1 MAQTNSSATP
11 AVFAEIEAMGE
22 RARIAS
28 RKLANISS
36 TVKNA
41 ALNKMADQLEAR
53 FDEIATAN
61 KLDMDEGAAT
71 GLSAAMLDRLRLD
84 QKRVKAMA
92 GGLREVAALPD
103 PVGEVTGMKRRPNGM
118 WVGRMRV
125 PLGVVGII
133 YESRPNVTADTAAL
147 CLKSGNAVILR
158 GGSEAIHSNRAIA
171 SILDNAA
178 TEAGI
183 PRNAVQLVPVTDRD
197 AVAFLL
203 KLDRYIDIIIP
214 RGGHDLIRFVV
225 ENSTIPVIKHDK
237 GVCHVYVD
245 KAADLDMAERII
257 FNAKVQRPGVCNA
270 TETLLVHKDV
280 AEKFLPRAAVKLR
293 EAKVELRGCERSCA
307 IVKDMKPAGEADWYE
322 EYLDLILAVKVVD
335 GFDEAVDHIAKYGS
349 SHTEAIVTNDYRTA
363 QEFLKVVDSAAVMVN
378 ASTRFSDGGQFGLGA
393 EVGISTQKLHARG
406 PMGLEELTCLKFIVY
421 GDGQVRE

>member
-1 MAQTNSSATP
+1 MTLAD
-11 AVFAEIEAMGE
+11 IEAMGE
-22 RARIAS
+22 RARTAS
-28 RKLANISS
+28 RKLANLSS

-41 ALNKMADQLEAR
+41 ALNKMADHLEAR

-61 KLDMDEGAAT
+61 KLDMEAGAKA

-92 GGLREVAALPD
+92 DGLREVVALPD
-103 PVGEVTGMKRRPNGM
+103 PVGEVAGMKRRPNGM

-158 GGSEAIHSNRAIA
+158 GGSEAIHSNHAIA
-171 SILDNAA
+171 SIIADAA

-183 PRNAVQLVPVTDRD
+183 PRNAIQLVPVTNRD

-203 KLDRYIDIIIP
+203 KMDKYIDIIIP
-214 RGGHDLIRFVV
+214 RGGHELIRFVV

-245 KAADLDMAERII
+245 KAADLAMAEKII

-280 AEKFLPRAAVKLR
+280 AEEFLPRAVAKLR
-293 EAKVELRGCERSCA
+293 EAKVELRGCEKSLA
-307 IVKDMKPAGEADWYE
+307 IVKDMKPATEADWYE
-322 EYLDLILAVKVVD
+322 EYLDLILAVNVVES
-335 GFDEAVDHIAKYGS
+335 FDDAVDHIAKYGS
-349 SHTEAIVTNDYRTA
+349 AHTEAIVTNDYRTA

>member
-1 MAQTNSSATP
+1 MTKANSP
-11 AVFAEIEAMGE
+11 AVSMAPAEIETMGE
-22 RARIAS
+22 RARAAS
-28 RKLANISS
+28 RKLANLSS

-41 ALNKMADQLEAR
+41 ALNKMADHLDAR
-53 FDEIATAN
+53 FDEIAAAN
-61 KLDMDEGAAT
+61 KLDMDAGAKA
-71 GLSAAMLDRLRLD
+71 GLSSAMLDRLRLD

-92 GGLREVAALPD
+92 DGLREVSALPD
-103 PVGEVTGMKRRPNGM
+103 PVGEVDRMKRRPNGM

-171 SILDNAA
+171 RILDDAA
-178 TEAGI
+178 AEAGI
-183 PRNAVQLVPVTDRD
+183 PRNAIQLVPTTDRQ
-197 AVAFLL
+197 AVTVLL
-203 KLDRYIDIIIP
+203 KMDKHVDIIIP
-214 RGGHDLIRFVV
+214 RGGHELIRFVV

-245 KAADLDMAERII
+245 RAADIAMAEKII

-270 TETLLVHKDV
+270 TETLLVHKDI
-280 AEKFLPRAAVKLR
+280 ASQFLPRAVATLR
-293 EAKVELRGCERSCA
+293 EAKVELRGCEKSRA
-307 IVKDMKPAGEADWYE
+307 IVKDMKPATEADWHE
-322 EYLDLILAVKVVD
+322 EYLDLILAVKVVES
-335 GFDEAVDHIAKYGS
+335 FDEAVDHIAQYGS

-363 QEFLKVVDSAAVMVN
+363 QEFLKAVDSAAVMVN

>member
-1 MAQTNSSATP
+1 MAQTNSSAVAMTL
-11 AVFAEIEAMGE
+11 AEIEAMGE
-22 RARIAS
+22 RARVAS
-28 RKLANISS
+28 RKLANLSS

-61 KLDMDEGAAT
+61 KLDMDEGARG
-71 GLSAAMLDRLRLD
+71 GLSSAMLDRLRLD

-92 GGLREVAALPD
+92 DGLREVAALPD

-171 SILDNAA
+171 SILDESAV
-178 TEAGI
+178 EAGI
-183 PRNAVQLVPVTDRD
+183 PRSAVQLVPVTDRE

-245 KAADLDMAERII
+245 RAADLDMAERII

-280 AEKFLPRAAVKLR
+280 AEKFLPRASAKLR
-293 EAKVELRGCERSCA
+293 EAKVELRGCDRSCA
-307 IVKDMKPAGEADWYE
+307 IVRDMKLAVDADWYE

-421 GDGQVRE
+421 GDGQVRV

>member
-1 MAQTNSSATP
+1 MAKTNSP
-11 AVFAEIEAMGE
+11 VVAVTLAQIEAMGE
-22 RARIAS
+22 RARAAS
-28 RKLANISS
+28 RKLANLSS
-36 TVKNA
+36 TVKNS
-41 ALNKMADQLEAR
+41 ALNKMADHLEAR

-61 KLDMDEGAAT
+61 KLDMEAGELT
-71 GLSAAMLDRLRLD
+71 GLSTAMLDRLRLD
-84 QKRVKAMA
+84 HKRVKAMA
-92 GGLREVAALPD
+92 DGLREVAALPD
-103 PVGEVTGMKRRPNGM
+103 PVGEVAGMKRRPNGM

-171 SILDNAA
+171 SILDDAA

-183 PRNAVQLVPVTDRD
+183 PRNVIQLVPTTDRD

-203 KLDRYIDIIIP
+203 KMDKHIDIIIP
-214 RGGHDLIRFVV
+214 RGGNELIRFVV

-245 KAADLDMAERII
+245 KAADIAMAEKII

-280 AEKFLPRAAVKLR
+280 AERFLPRAVATLR
-293 EAKVELRGCERSCA
+293 EAKVELRGCERSLA
-307 IVKDMKPAGEADWYE
+307 IVKDMKPATEQDWHE

-335 GFDEAVDHIAKYGS
+335 GFDEAVDHIARYGS
-349 SHTEAIVTNDYRTA
+349 SHTEAIVTNDYHTA

>member
-1 MAQTNSSATP
+1 MAQTNSSAV
-11 AVFAEIEAMGE
+11 AVTLADIEAMGE
-22 RARIAS
+22 KARIAS
-28 RKLANISS
+28 RILANLSS

-53 FDEIATAN
+53 LGEITAAN
-61 KLDMDEGAAT
+61 KLDMDEGARG
-71 GLSAAMLDRLRLD
+71 GLSSAMLDRLKLD

-103 PVGEVTGMKRRPNGM
+103 PVGEVAGMKRRPNGM

-171 SILDNAA
+171 SIIADAA

-183 PRNAVQLVPVTDRD
+183 PRNAIQLVPMTNRD

-203 KLDRYIDIIIP
+203 KMDKYIDVIIP
-214 RGGHDLIRFVV
+214 RGGHELIRFVV

-245 KAADLDMAERII
+245 KAADIAMAEKII

-280 AEKFLPRAAVKLR
+280 AEQFLPRAAAKLR
-293 EAKVELRGCERSCA
+293 EAKVELRGCERSRSV
-307 IVKDMKPAGEADWYE
+307 VKDMKQATEADWSE

-335 GFDEAVDHIAKYGS
+335 SFDEAVDHIAKYGS

-363 QEFLKVVDSAAVMVN
+363 QEFLKVVDSAAVLVN

>member
-1 MAQTNSSATP
+1 MAKTNSSAGTQ
-11 AVFAEIEAMGE
+11 VFAEIEAMGE
-22 RARIAS
+22 RARAAS
-28 RKLANISS
+28 RRLANLSS

-41 ALNKMADQLEAR
+41 ALNKMADHLEAR

-61 KLDMDEGAAT
+61 RLDMDMGAAA
-71 GLSAAMLDRLRLD
+71 GLSTAMLDRLRLD

-92 GGLREVAALPD
+92 DGLREVAALPD
-103 PVGEVTGMKRRPNGM
+103 PVGEVAGMKRRPNGM

-171 SILDNAA
+171 SILD
-178 TEAGI
+178 EASASVGI
-183 PRNAVQLVPVTDRD
+183 PRNAIQLVPMTDRE
-197 AVAFLL
+197 AVKVLL
-203 KLDRYIDIIIP
+203 KMDRHIDIIIP
-214 RGGHDLIRFVV
+214 RGGNELIRFVV

-245 KAADLDMAERII
+245 RAADVAMAEKII
-257 FNAKVQRPGVCNA
+257 LNAKVQRPGVCNA
-270 TETLLVHKDV
+270 TETLLVHRDI
-280 AEKFLPRAAVKLR
+280 AERFLPRAAAALR
-293 EAKVELRGCERSCA
+293 EAKVELRGCERSRA
-307 IVKDMKPAGEADWYE
+307 IVKEMKPAAESDWYE

-349 SHTEAIVTNDYRTA
+349 SHTEAIVTDDYRTA

>member
-1 MAQTNSSATP
+1 MAQTNSSTVTVTLAD
-11 AVFAEIEAMGE
+11 IEAMGE

-28 RKLANISS
+28 RKLANLSS

-41 ALNKMADQLEAR
+41 ALNKMADHLEAR

-61 KLDMDEGAAT
+61 KMDMDEGARD
-71 GLSAAMLDRLRLD
+71 GLSSAMLDRLRLD

-92 GGLREVAALPD
+92 DGLREVVALPD

-171 SILDNAA
+171 SILDDAA
-178 TEAGI
+178 VEAGI
-183 PRNAVQLVPVTDRD
+183 PRAAIQLVPVTDRE
-197 AVAFLL
+197 AVKVLL
-203 KLDRYIDIIIP
+203 KMDKYIDIIIP

-245 KAADLDMAERII
+245 KAADLDMAERIV

-280 AEKFLPRAAVKLR
+280 AEQFLPRASAKLR
-293 EAKVELRGCERSCA
+293 EARVELRACERSRA
-307 IVKDMKPAGEADWYE
+307 VVKDMKPATEADWYE
-322 EYLDLILAVKVVD
+322 EYLDLILAVKVVG

-363 QEFLKVVDSAAVMVN
+363 QEFLKVVDSATVLVN